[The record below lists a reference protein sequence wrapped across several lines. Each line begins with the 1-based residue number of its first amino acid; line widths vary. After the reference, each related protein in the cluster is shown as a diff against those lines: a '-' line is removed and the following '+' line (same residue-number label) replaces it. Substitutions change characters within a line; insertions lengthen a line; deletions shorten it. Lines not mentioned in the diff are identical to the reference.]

1 MRLKYKYAII
11 DSKLIQTIVVS
22 LCVIC
27 LFNSIAST
35 HLKPTKFFFFL
46 YLFDYID
53 YTENH
58 LGTL

>member
-35 HLKPTKFFFFL
+35 HLKPTKLFFS

-53 YTENH
+53 YT
-58 LGTL
+58 